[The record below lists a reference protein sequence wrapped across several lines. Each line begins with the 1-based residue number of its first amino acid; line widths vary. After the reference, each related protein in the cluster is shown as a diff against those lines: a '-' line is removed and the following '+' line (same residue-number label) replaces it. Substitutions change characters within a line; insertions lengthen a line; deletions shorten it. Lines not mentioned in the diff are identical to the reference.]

1 MTAEALA
8 ARLDRPH
15 GGQSASNHLRKALKL
30 PPVEINLLREAHG
43 KGLPTDPAALAATIK
58 AAPIRLTGVQGLA
71 RAISSAGG
79 VRLGAVDEDLMLRAR
94 PGVFVAG
101 EMLDWEAP
109 TGGYLLQA
117 TFATASAAARGVL
130 KRVLA

>member
-1 MTAEALA
+1 M
-8 ARLDRPH
+8 
-15 GGQSASNHLRKALKL
+15 
-30 PPVEINLLREAHG
+30 
-43 KGLPTDPAALAATIK
+43 
-58 AAPIRLTGVQGLA
+58 QGLA

-79 VRLGAVDEDLMLRAR
+79 VRLGALDDDLMLRAR

-130 KRVLA
+130 KRVAA